1 MKLYLRLEVILD
13 EAGGITKI
21 MQEIERKLDFITNDE
36 KNLEEIENYGTEF
49 KEIFII
55 SSCISKEII
64 EQMEWKERRYIS
76 RKEKSADIRLHIDYE
91 KFMSET
97 LENKKLIY
105 IKNII
110 DSIDVVISR
119 SKGDFRGEDLKR
131 DILKALDV
139 TQEQLD
145 NI

>member
-1 MKLYLRLEVILD
+1 
-13 EAGGITKI
+13 
-21 MQEIERKLDFITNDE
+21 
-36 KNLEEIENYGTEF
+36 
-49 KEIFII
+49 
-55 SSCISKEII
+55 
-64 EQMEWKERRYIS
+64 
-76 RKEKSADIRLHIDYE
+76 
-91 KFMSET
+91 MSET

-110 DSIDVVISR
+110 DSIDVVISK